1 MRQNITDSYRNIK
14 LVPPEDDEYVA
25 FMGRMAD
32 KRPSRGGPRAAGE
45 YLGGVVELAV
55 RHWLSQIVALQ
66 PERILTWEQRLRNG
80 RHGTLYRELD
90 AVWQIDDVSLCLF
103 EMKLTTSE
111 HMEDGSGIR
120 QLNIASDILFE
131 SKKYDYILK
140 RLVYVAEE
148 QVPVLEDLPVLEPN
162 DEYAELGVI
171 WVPPSEVIKAAGEL
185 ELDLPEDWLLPES
198 REGFLEDP
206 EREEWRQYA
215 NTEAVDPESNEPD
228 PNSPMAEA
236 LKRLLEK
243 KS

>member
-14 LVPPEDDEYVA
+14 LVPPEDEEYVG
-25 FMGRMAD
+25 FMRRMAD

-45 YLGGVVELAV
+45 YLGGVVEQSV
-55 RHWLSQIVALQ
+55 RHWLEQLVPLQ
-66 PERILTWEQRLRNG
+66 TERILTWEQRLRTG

-103 EMKLTTSE
+103 EMKLTTPE

-120 QLNIASDILFE
+120 QLNIASDILFA

-148 QVPVLEDLPVLEPN
+148 QVSVLEDLPVLEPN
-162 DEYAELGVI
+162 DEFAELGVI
-171 WVPPSEVIKAAGEL
+171 WVPPLEVVRAASELSL
-185 ELDLPEDWLLPES
+185 ELQEDWLQPES
-198 REGFLEDP
+198 REGFMENP

-215 NTEAVDPESNEPD
+215 DTEPVSSESQELES
-228 PNSPMAEA
+228 NSPMAEA
-236 LKRLLEK
+236 LRRLLDK
-243 KS
+243 KT